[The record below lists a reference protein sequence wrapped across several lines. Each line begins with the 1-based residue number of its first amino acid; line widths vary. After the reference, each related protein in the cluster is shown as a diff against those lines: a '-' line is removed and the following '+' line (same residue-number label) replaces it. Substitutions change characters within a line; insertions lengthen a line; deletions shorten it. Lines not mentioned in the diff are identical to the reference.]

1 MKHKLNLTAEKV
13 QALCIANNYCT
24 AMDNANYSYM
34 LYNVDLDNK
43 RGFGPVRLARLA
55 RLIKLHSDT
64 AQSAEAIAAELKEA
78 GSVEVLEPERDYK
91 TVTQVEAAAP
101 AGAEL
106 IEYIDQRGTEAA
118 EVKPGYLVKGS
129 TYSPETKTLEVVVFQ
144 NLRGSSR
151 AARQNIREYINL
163 HFDPSNYTGFTGP
176 VIFQRVAPFIWN
188 VFEKEKP
195 RKYNPGANFKR
206 FEDWCSGLPSVLD
219 TCYYYNRS
227 AVEDLGNILQE
238 TAEKRN
244 KYTEQQA
251 EQTLTALIFW
261 EIYKEVNN
269 IA

>member
-24 AMDNANYSYM
+24 AMDNANYSTM
-34 LYNVDLDNK
+34 LHNVDRDNK

-55 RLIKLHSDT
+55 QLIKLHSDT
-64 AQSAEAIAAELKEA
+64 AQSVEAIAAELKEA
-78 GSVEVLEPERDYK
+78 GAVEVLEPEREYK
-91 TVTQVEAAAP
+91 TAAQVEAAAP
-101 AGAEL
+101 AGADV
-106 IEYIDQRGTEAA
+106 IEYIDQRGAEAA
-118 EVKPGYLVKGS
+118 EVKPEYLVKGS
-129 TYSPETKTLEVVVFQ
+129 TYSHETKTLEVVVFQ

-163 HFDPSNYTGFTGP
+163 HFDPSNYDPAFVGP
-176 VIFQRVAPFIWN
+176 VNFARVAPFIWN
-188 VFEKEKP
+188 VFEAEKP
-195 RKYNPGANFKR
+195 RKYNPGTDFKR

-238 TAEKRN
+238 TQEKRS
-244 KYTEQQA
+244 KYTERQA

-261 EIYKEVNN
+261 EIWKEVH
-269 IA
+269 